1 MNSKWITAI
10 VIIFGL
16 LGMFFVLNWPV
27 VIKSLLIFSCVVLIG
42 CVLLQSGKGGGL
54 AAIGGLADQSALGTQ
69 TGGVLAK
76 VTYIVGAV
84 FIVSTLLLTKLTLT
98 SMHGTDTL
106 RRGSAT
112 SIQHA
117 LEGQED
123 ALEEHAGHNH
133 PLGEHADHDH
143 PQIETEVVE
152 NGVKSI
158 GGMKTIDVVGE
169 EQKNKVN
176 KLESVVDEI
185 KE

>member
-27 VIKSLLIFSCVVLIG
+27 VIKSLLIFTCVVLIG

-54 AAIGGLADQSALGTQ
+54 AAIGGLADQSAMGAQ
-69 TGGVLAK
+69 TGGVLSK

-106 RRGSAT
+106 RSGSAT
-112 SIQHA
+112 SIQHE
-117 LEGQED
+117 LEGHEGVLD
-123 ALEEHAGHNH
+123 EHAGHNH
-133 PLGEHADHDH
+133 PPGEHAGHDH
-143 PQIETEVVE
+143 PQVETEVVE
-152 NGVKSI
+152 NNGKSI
-158 GGMKTIDVVGE
+158 GMKAVDLAGE
-169 EQKNKVN
+169 EQKNNVN
-176 KLESVVDEI
+176 KLESVVGEN